1 VVASGSSGTHSS
13 GLPPRSGITKLTVVA
28 HTKIEMAPKKSQQ
41 PQRGGGVG
49 RPKQGCVGETREKLR
64 RDVLDGPMTKSA
76 CLRDEETRR
85 SQIEVWK
92 QVGFKL
98 NQKTHANGNP
108 LDTKK
113 LTKMKDEV
121 QFKDND
127 GLEMC
132 DLRISLRKSLC
143 DGLKY
148 GARWNWN
155 LSWQICKGI
164 EERKVLEATVSL
176 EAVCDSTMSSQHGH
190 V

>member
-1 VVASGSSGTHSS
+1 
-13 GLPPRSGITKLTVVA
+13 
-28 HTKIEMAPKKSQQ
+28 M
-41 PQRGGGVG
+41 
-49 RPKQGCVGETREKLR
+49 GETREKLR

-76 CLRDEETRR
+76 CLKDEETRR
-85 SQIEVWK
+85 SQIKVWK
-92 QVGFKL
+92 EVGVKL

-113 LTKMKDEV
+113 LTKMKDEA

-176 EAVCDSTMSSQHGH
+176 EAV
-190 V
+190 